1 MSGLAKTVMRRLFS
15 EDYTDLKKR
24 LTRRLGSA
32 DLADEAMH
40 DAWIRLATG
49 RTDREIARPEN
60 YLFRTALNAA
70 IDLHRK
76 EKRHRRS
83 VELDLALEI
92 PDDKPTP
99 EEEMIARTEI
109 DAFETIVSELPA
121 RQRAIFLA
129 ARVGNI
135 PHDVIAKQMR
145 ITRRTVARELVRAHE
160 YCLSRCKELMG

>member
-1 MSGLAKTVMRRLFS
+1 MSGLAKTVMRRLFR

-49 RTDREIARPEN
+49 RTNKEIARPEH

-70 IDLHRK
+70 TDQHRK

-92 PDDKPTP
+92 ADERPTP

-109 DAFETIVSELPA
+109 AAFETIVSELPP

-129 ARVGNI
+129 ARIGNI
-135 PHDVIAKQMR
+135 PHDVVAKQMR

>member
-1 MSGLAKTVMRRLFS
+1 MSGFAKTIMRRLFS
-15 EDYTDLKKR
+15 EDYDDVKRR
-24 LTRRLGSA
+24 LTHRLGSA

-40 DAWIRLATG
+40 EAWIRLATAKK
-49 RTDREIARPEN
+49 TPAIQRPEH
-60 YLFRTALNAA
+60 YLFRVAMNAA
-70 IDLHRK
+70 TDQHRK
-76 EKRHRRS
+76 EARHRRS

-92 PDDKPTP
+92 ADERPTP
-99 EEEMIARTEI
+99 EEELISRAEI
-109 DAFETIVSELPA
+109 NLFDTIVAELPP